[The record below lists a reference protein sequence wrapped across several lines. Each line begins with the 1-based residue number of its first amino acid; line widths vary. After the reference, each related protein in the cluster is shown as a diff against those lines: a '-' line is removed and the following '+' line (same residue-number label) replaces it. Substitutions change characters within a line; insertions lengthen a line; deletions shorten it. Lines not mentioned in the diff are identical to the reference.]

1 MLFVFESTYARR
13 ARALRGDART
23 IRERYASIR
32 ERLERYLSGTRAIRE
47 KLKTIRWR
55 YTSDAHAIRE
65 KLERYAD
72 DTRMSRQ
79 YASSAWDFATLV
91 SSMREN
97 LGAENE
103 LCSELLR
110 IVRGAALVTSNSS
123 LTFRNESKAFAGYT
137 RQTSRL
143 RKSTREVYAD
153 NTFAGGSL
161 AWPDWRQ
168 CAMQKNRQYE
178 MVCEDITQAIAALLI
193 THSENG
199 RVFRSENGL
208 NFQGRGR
215 VAGSRSSSR

>member
-1 MLFVFESTYARR
+1 
-13 ARALRGDART
+13 
-23 IRERYASIR
+23 
-32 ERLERYLSGTRAIRE
+32 
-47 KLKTIRWR
+47 
-55 YTSDAHAIRE
+55 
-65 KLERYAD
+65 
-72 DTRMSRQ
+72 
-79 YASSAWDFATLV
+79 
-91 SSMREN
+91 MREN
-97 LGAENE
+97 FGAENE
-103 LCSELLR
+103 LCLELLR
-110 IVRGAALVTSNSS
+110 VVRGTALVTSNSS
-123 LTFRNESKAFAGYT
+123 LTFRKETKALAGYT

-168 CAMQKNRQYE
+168 CVMQKSRQYE

-215 VAGSRSSSR
+215 VAGSGG